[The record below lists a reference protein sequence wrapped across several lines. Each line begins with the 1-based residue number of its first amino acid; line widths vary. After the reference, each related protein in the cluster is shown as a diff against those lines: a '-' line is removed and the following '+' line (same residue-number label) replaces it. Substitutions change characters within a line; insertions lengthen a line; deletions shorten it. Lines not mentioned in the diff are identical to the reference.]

1 MIAPPQTY
9 LLSFTAGSALP
20 VEMTTV
26 AEEIISGKSWSEI
39 EVMVLKRNLLR
50 KPKLATSRREF
61 QEIRKRIEALS
72 TEELDSLL
80 KATKSDREGIILLS
94 MLRVYPI
101 LRQFFNEVVLEN
113 LSMIRREFS
122 RTDLEQF
129 FRRKRIEHPELD
141 QLAET
146 TLAKVR
152 QVILRIFAETGV
164 IESSRKWVIQKPLW
178 TTTLIKYFKEN
189 EKSLFTFAS
198 I

>member
-1 MIAPPQTY
+1 VIAPPQTY